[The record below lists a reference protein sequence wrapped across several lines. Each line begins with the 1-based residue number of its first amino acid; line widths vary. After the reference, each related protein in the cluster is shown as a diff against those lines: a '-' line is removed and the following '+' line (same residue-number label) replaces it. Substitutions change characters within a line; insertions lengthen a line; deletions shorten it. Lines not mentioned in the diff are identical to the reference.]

1 MSDDKNPHQIQGF
14 AGLDLGDVKDAVGA
28 VIGSGDTGLGD
39 VASAVSFVAEHGD
52 DIIDFVQRIP
62 DLLSSTAGALTEAAD
77 DVAGAAAFLTG
88 GKGAGDGVQ
97 AVAELAGDALDTCRD
112 ELASAQKLLS
122 TVADQFEKLP
132 IPDGGIGERIADAA
146 NRFDHVGDRLAD
158 VAAQLRKMGISV
170 DKAGH
175 GLARTAAKL
184 EKGGKTLGQITD

>member
-1 MSDDKNPHQIQGF
+1 MSDDNNPHQIQGF
-14 AGLDLGDVKDAVGA
+14 AGLDLGDVKNAVGA
-28 VIGSGDTGLGD
+28 VLGSSESGLGD
-39 VASAVSFVAEHGD
+39 VTSAVSFVAEHGD
-52 DIIDFVQRIP
+52 DIVDFVQRIP
-62 DLLSSTAGALTEAAD
+62 ELLASTAGALTEAAD

-97 AVAELAGDALDTCRD
+97 AVAELAGDALETCRD
-112 ELASAQKLLS
+112 ELASAQRLLS

-132 IPDGGIGERIADAA
+132 IPDGGIGERISDAA
-146 NRFDHVGDRLAD
+146 DRFDHVGDRLAD
-158 VAAQLRKMGISV
+158 VAAQLRKMGVSV